1 MSWQLTI
8 YKIDPTQPNGERRV
22 GRYIYYS
29 QDEHWMRGELR
40 RMAHDQYKPSDG
52 YRLVTEPEIKDA
64 SPMDLNINW
73 ALLREQKLWL
83 LTQESPHADGL
94 IHLIDAVQD
103 QAVATGSATEIE
115 VFGVYPEEDK

>member
-1 MSWQLTI
+1 MVTVSI
-8 YKIDPTQPNGERRV
+8 PHIDWG
-22 GRYIYYS
+22 
-29 QDEHWMRGELR
+29 
-40 RMAHDQYKPSDG
+40 
-52 YRLVTEPEIKDA
+52 
-64 SPMDLNINW
+64 
-73 ALLREQKLWL
+73 LLREQKLWL